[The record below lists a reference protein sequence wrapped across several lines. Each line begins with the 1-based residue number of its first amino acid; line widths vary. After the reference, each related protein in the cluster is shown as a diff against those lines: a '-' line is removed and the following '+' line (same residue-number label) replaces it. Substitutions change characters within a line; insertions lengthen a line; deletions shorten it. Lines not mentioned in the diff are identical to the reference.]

1 MKKIILFIL
10 ICVSVNSYGQQ
21 ILWTTNKNGLFQNSE
36 IKVIPKEKVLNKLLE
51 YFENYDKYY
60 DGTGYTK
67 DGFFR
72 EFEGDHSNLE
82 IDNQKWGNFKKSIY
96 GINELTISCVKSNL
110 GSGSNIL
117 ILIVKKDNIDFI
129 TFSNQY
135 SKGSIYTYNG
145 RINDEKVRFVK
156 FYNSLIED

>member
-1 MKKIILFIL
+1 MKKLIFLIL
-10 ICVSVNSYGQQ
+10 IFVSFETYGQQ
-21 ILWTTNKNGLFQNSE
+21 ILWTTNKNGLFANSE
-36 IKVIPKEKVLNKLLE
+36 IKVVPKDKVLNKLLE

-67 DGFFR
+67 DAFFR
-72 EFEGDHSNLE
+72 EFEGNHINLD
-82 IDNQKWGNFKKSIY
+82 IDNQKWDYFKKSIY
-96 GINELTISCVKSNL
+96 GINELTISCLKTNL

-117 ILIVKKDNIDFI
+117 ILIVKKENIDFI

-135 SKGSIYTYNG
+135 SKGSLFTYNG

-156 FYNSLIED
+156 FYNSLIEE